1 MECEFF
7 IILSADFSNFF
18 VANNPNWILYSK
30 PKRRSVKMK
39 TVPLGG
45 AKDAY
50 ESSQKLFAAGTDEWD
65 YYYAS
70 KDTLGKGS
78 FGSVIKG
85 FGIKTFQAK
94 TKETPMDPTDPD
106 DGVSWVA
113 IKRISK
119 EQFIKNPF
127 YKDYSNDEVLTMY
140 KIKQYLDENC
150 NPYVLKCYDFLVG
163 KKDDQG
169 NENRYFIT
177 ELCAGTTADLP
188 IEGVSKWRGKTIYD

>member
-1 MECEFF
+1 M
-7 IILSADFSNFF
+7 N
-18 VANNPNWILYSK
+18 
-30 PKRRSVKMK
+30 
-39 TVPLGG
+39 TVPLEG
-45 AKDAY
+45 AESAY
-50 ESSQKLFAAGTDEWD
+50 ESSQKLFAAGTDQWD
-65 YYYAS
+65 YFYAS

-85 FGIKTFQAK
+85 FRIKTYQAEAK
-94 TKETPMDPTDPD
+94 DQPQPLTTPPNPE

-140 KIKQYLDENC
+140 RIKNYLDENC

-163 KKDDQG
+163 KKDDLG

-177 ELCAGTTADLP
+177 ELCAGTIADLP
-188 IEGVSKWRGKTIYD
+188 IGVASKWQGKTIYD

>member
-1 MECEFF
+1 
-7 IILSADFSNFF
+7 
-18 VANNPNWILYSK
+18 
-30 PKRRSVKMK
+30 MK
-39 TVPLGG
+39 TVPLEG
-45 AKDAY
+45 AKSAY
-50 ESSQKLFAAGTDEWD
+50 ESSQKLFAAGTDQWD

-85 FGIKTFQAK
+85 FRIKTYKAGAK
-94 TKETPMDPTDPD
+94 DQPQPQPQTTPNPE

-140 KIKQYLDENC
+140 RIKNYLDENC

-163 KKDDQG
+163 KKDEQG

-188 IEGVSKWRGKTIYD
+188 FGVVSKWRGKTIYD